1 MRFVVACLFL
11 SFPQIPISLARC
23 AHFSVSLFPSAA
35 PIPPHLGVMAAGHRA
50 LWGTAERGGEYLPR
64 ELGSRGLGAFCV
76 PLSSPVCHPC
86 GSKKREQPPLKHM
99 TCSQR
104 LLLGSFDHHHL
115 YAFSPFCFSAALQTA
130 TGTNK
135 NKRNVSGQG
144 FIWSNA
150 DIPEASMGS
159 HSFCFDY
166 SRDLS
171 TGPSLSPTA
180 EHRAKGFALVFLWFA
195 FFLTSNA

>member
-50 LWGTAERGGEYLPR
+50 LWGTAERGGEYLPLG
-64 ELGSRGLGAFCV
+64 LGSRGLGAFCV

-115 YAFSPFCFSAALQTA
+115 YAFSPFVFQLHSRQPQEQTKTRGMFQGKASFGLMLIFQRLAWEAIPSALT
-130 TGTNK
+130 
-135 NKRNVSGQG
+135 
-144 FIWSNA
+144 
-150 DIPEASMGS
+150 
-159 HSFCFDY
+159 
-166 SRDLS
+166 
-171 TGPSLSPTA
+171 TA
-180 EHRAKGFALVFLWFA
+180 EI
-195 FFLTSNA
+195 